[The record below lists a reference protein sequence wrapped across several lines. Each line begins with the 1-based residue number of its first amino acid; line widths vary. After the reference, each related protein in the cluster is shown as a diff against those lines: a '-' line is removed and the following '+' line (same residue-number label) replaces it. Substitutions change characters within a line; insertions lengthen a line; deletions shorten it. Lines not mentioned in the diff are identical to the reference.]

1 MIEKKVLSAMD
12 MTDISKIYFVFSYP
26 EEDLYVRICPEQLE
40 DNRALIENYT
50 LHDGIKDGLVTFVDS
65 SHPDFEGYK
74 TFDFKERDSDEYSD
88 FYINVWKTSKNHI
101 KYLNKLL
108 NNGVKK

>member
-1 MIEKKVLSAMD
+1 MDEKKVLSAMD
-12 MTDISKIYFVFSYP
+12 ITDFSKISFVLFYP
-26 EEDLYVRICPEQLE
+26 EEELYIRIYAEQLE
-40 DNRALIENYT
+40 DNRALRENYT
-50 LHDGIKDGLVTFVDS
+50 LHDGIKDGFVTFIDS

-74 TFDFKERDSDEYSD
+74 TFEFKERDSDEYSD